1 MLGFVVKDIDCSVVI
16 STITNIHSQ
25 KIGSIIA
32 RNITP
37 IANAN
42 DYYLCESVYTNQLS
56 LSHIFYNI
64 SSVIS
69 S

>member
-16 STITNIHSQ
+16 STITDIHSK
-25 KIGSIIA
+25 KIGSIITQ
-32 RNITP
+32 NITP
-37 IANAN
+37 IVNAD
-42 DYYLCESVYTNQLS
+42 DYYLCESIYTNRLS